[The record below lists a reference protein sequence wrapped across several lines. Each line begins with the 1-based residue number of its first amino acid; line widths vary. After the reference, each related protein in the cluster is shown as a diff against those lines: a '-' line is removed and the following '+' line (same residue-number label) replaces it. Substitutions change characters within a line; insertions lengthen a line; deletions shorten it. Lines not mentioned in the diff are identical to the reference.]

1 MTSDQPIVLAA
12 CFNQRYVPQAATML
26 RSFAESV
33 STPARW
39 YLVADDSVTDDEH
52 ARLVEFARSCGLKAD
67 AARISDD
74 LVAGFDDC
82 GYLPR
87 IAWYR
92 AVLAEAFPGEDRLIY
107 LDSDLLVL
115 HDIRPLWDAQ
125 LRPGDYFGAVGQ
137 PSYGDAAILAAG
149 VGLSPDTP
157 YFNSGVMLMDLA
169 LMRDEGF
176 ARRTREFAV
185 SDDRPELPTADQCAM
200 NALFFDRWTPV
211 DPTWNCMSSIML
223 PFLFG
228 ASWGDDRFHDPVVL
242 ERAARAPGVVHF
254 EGPGVLKPWNA
265 RCFNP
270 FADLYRTYRATTPW
284 PLSELEGRG
293 HDALFARI
301 PPRLQARLWQ
311 VRRWQTGLSRSTR

>member
-1 MTSDQPIVLAA
+1 MTSDQSIVLAA
-12 CFNQRYVPQAATML
+12 CFNQKYVPQAATML
-26 RSFAESV
+26 RSFADSV
-33 STPARW
+33 TTPARW
-39 YLVADDSVTDDEH
+39 YLVADDSVDQPTHD
-52 ARLVEFARSCGLKAD
+52 RLVDFARSRGLTAE
-67 AARISDD
+67 AARIPDD

-92 AVLAEAFPGEDRLIY
+92 AVLAEAFCDEDRLIY

-115 HDIRPLWDAQ
+115 HDLRPLWEAK
-125 LRPGDYFGAVGQ
+125 LRPGDYFGAIGQ

-169 LMRDEGF
+169 LMRAEQF

-200 NALFFDRWTPV
+200 NALFNDRWTSL

-228 ASWGDDRFHDPVVL
+228 AEWRDDRFHDAVTL
-242 ERAARAPGVVHF
+242 ERAARAPAVVHF
-254 EGPGVLKPWNA
+254 EGPAVLKPWNA

-270 FADLYRTYRATTPW
+270 FADLYRTYRAETPW
-284 PLSELEGRG
+284 PLDALEGRR
-293 HDALFARI
+293 HDAWFARMS
-301 PPRLQARLWQ
+301 PRLQARVWQ
-311 VRRWQTGLSRSTR
+311 FRRWQTGLSRGRS

>member
-26 RSFAESV
+26 KSFADSAT
-33 STPARW
+33 SPAHW
-39 YLVADDSVTDDEH
+39 YLVADDSVGAGTH
-52 ARLVEFARSCGLKAD
+52 QQLVDFARSCGLTAD
-67 AARISDD
+67 AARVPDD

-92 AVLAEAFPGEDRLIY
+92 AVLAETFGGEDRLIY

-115 HDIRPLWDAQ
+115 HDLRPLWEAG

-137 PSYGDAAILAAG
+137 PSYGDAAVLAAG
-149 VGLSPDTP
+149 VGLPAETP
-157 YFNSGVMLMDLA
+157 YFNSGVMVMDLA
-169 LMRDEGF
+169 LMRTEEF

-185 SDDRPELPTADQCAM
+185 SEDRPELPTADQCAM
-200 NALFFDRWTPV
+200 NALFNDRWTSL

-228 ASWGDDRFHDPVVL
+228 ASWAEDRFHDPLVL
-242 ERAARAPGVVHF
+242 ERAARAPAVVHF
-254 EGPGVLKPWNA
+254 EGPAVLKPWNA

-270 FADLYRTYRATTPW
+270 FAGLYRAYRAATPW
-284 PLSELEGRG
+284 PLTGLEGRPR
-293 HDALFARI
+293 DALFARI
-301 PPRLQARLWQ
+301 PPRIQARLWKL
-311 VRRWQTGLSRSTR
+311 RRWQAGLSTGAP